1 MLGAINHGDSFPGLQ
16 YNILRVV
23 AAFPLG
29 ADFKSSRGA
38 VQEALGED
46 RHPLARLSR
55 ATLTAELATCQD
67 CKSLLGKLNG
77 KLKTA
82 RAELDEGSDDEA
94 GGDVG
99 RLNRKL
105 KRTRAEYDEGSDDEA
120 DAERRGSV
128 IPS

>member
-1 MLGAINHGDSFPGLQ
+1 MLDAINQGDSFPGLQ

-29 ADFKSSRGA
+29 ADFQSSRGA

-55 ATLTAELATCQD
+55 TALTAGLATCQD
-67 CKSLLGKLNG
+67 CKSLLGQLNG

-82 RAELDEGSDDEA
+82 RAELDEGSHDEA
-94 GGDVG
+94 EDDM
-99 RLNRKL
+99 RQLNRKL
-105 KRTRAEYDEGSDDEA
+105 KRTRSE
-120 DAERRGSV
+120 
-128 IPS
+128 P